1 MEKAKPLVTSM
12 LTDIVFSGVN
22 AISEL
27 ACLDAKDVVPALD
40 RLIQFYSSVANE
52 LNKKLGNKI
61 QFHTGMIGGAGDEL
75 AMVLPRNPRRQ
86 NFNLTQAHALAEK
99 AAQEGDLAT
108 AFLLASQVDAINKR
122 QSNLERA
129 LPISNPLIWALST
142 LPVGAVLGIA
152 VFYIVIVAPLTIV
165 PGLTATTAQ
174 YTANLA
180 VNATR
185 SAASTITMG
194 FVNKEASQPDP
205 VEVGRTVANGLQ
217 EAIQSA
223 ITDRVAQAY
232 MFIAAVAFFVIVY
245 VAVHVKNYYTIRLR
259 QITQTNINTSRKSLR
274 NNLVKTL
281 KNRQNRQELFQSI
294 VNRKPKTKTLKL
306 GNTNTSES
314 E

>member
-1 MEKAKPLVTSM
+1 MI
-12 LTDIVFSGVN
+12 TDIVFSGVN

-27 ACLDAKDVVPALD
+27 ACLDSKEVVPALD
-40 RLIQFYSSVANE
+40 RLILFYTSVANE
-52 LNKKLGNKI
+52 LNEKKKLGHKI
-61 QFHTGMIGGAGDEL
+61 QFDRKMIGGGEEL
-75 AMVLPRNPRRQ
+75 MVIPRNPRRQ
-86 NFNLTQAHALAEK
+86 DFNLTQAHALAEK

-142 LPVGAVLGIA
+142 LPVGALLGIA
-152 VFYIVIVAPLTIV
+152 VFYILVVAPLTIV

-185 SAASTITMG
+185 ATASTITLG
-194 FVNKEASQPDP
+194 YVNKEAPQPDP

-232 MFIAAVAFFVIVY
+232 MFISSVAFFVIVY
-245 VAVHVKNYYTIRLR
+245 AAVHVKNYYTIRLR
-259 QITQTNINTSRKSLR
+259 QITQLNINTSRKSLR

-281 KNRQNRQELFQSI
+281 KNRQNRQALFQS
-294 VNRKPKTKTLKL
+294 VLNRKPTRKPTLKQL
-306 GNTNTSES
+306 GNTNKSDSE
-314 E
+314 